1 MFMKYICFFLI
12 IFLAISCKRNI
23 DQQSFDQ
30 VNIFV
35 EDSLYNYTRSFLLSK
50 VVENISII
58 PLETKKESVFNNRI
72 FSFSIGEKDLFI
84 NSYLKIYHFSVTDNK
99 YIGQIGSLGNGP
111 SDFNYAGSVGIDDR
125 SKLIY
130 VYSGVQ
136 TNNEMKTY
144 TYEGKFLKSIHMAPA
159 GAHMEGGFT
168 KGEYRGSLFVNNKHI
183 VRRMLPIMDGSKDIW
198 QIGIFDT
205 AGKKIVTFVDPANVK
220 YRNDI
225 NRHRAVKRGY
235 EVAEMATFWDADSP
249 VLNQYFDHVN
259 ILFDS
264 NDTIYRY
271 NSDKNTLRP
280 RYILHCGDRPPFEEI
295 RTLGKK
301 KSYFQYIF
309 VTNVL
314 ETKDFLFLVAE
325 KDNNSFLLRVDMKTG
340 DIKSIKNEGKITE
353 LSSMRSYDRKATPP
367 GFTND
372 LCGGMPFFPR
382 FQNEK
387 QWIAIYTAEELL
399 EQVDIE
405 KLKKEKVLYPEKRD
419 QLVKILENLKEDDN
433 SVIMVANLK

>member
-1 MFMKYICFFLI
+1 MFFIVIASFSSCCQKKMGDLQFDRVH
-12 IFLAISCKRNI
+12 IS
-23 DQQSFDQ
+23 
-30 VNIFV
+30 V
-35 EDSLYNYTRSFLLSK
+35 ENSLNNYADKLLLSD
-50 VVENISII
+50 VIDSINII
-58 PLETKKESVFNNRI
+58 PLETIKESVFGNRI
-72 FSFSIGEKDLFI
+72 FGFSTGKNDLFI
-84 NSYLKIYHFSVTDNK
+84 NTYSEIYHFNVKSGK
-99 YIGQIGSLGNGP
+99 YLGRIGTLGNGP
-111 SDFNYAGSVGIDDR
+111 MDFNYCSGIGIDDGSR
-125 SKLIY
+125 LIY
-130 VYSGVQ
+130 LYSGPLA
-136 TNNEMKTY
+136 NNEMKTY
-144 TYEGKFLKSIHMAPA
+144 TYEGRYVKSIHMAPA
-159 GAHMEGGFT
+159 GAHMEGGFA

-183 VRRMLPIMDGSKDIW
+183 IRRMLPIMDGSKDIW
-198 QIGIFDT
+198 QIGVFDT
-205 AGKKIVTFVDPANVK
+205 AGKKIVTFVDPANVR
-220 YRNDI
+220 YRNEI
-225 NRHRAVKRGY
+225 NKHRAVKRGY
-235 EVAEMATFWDADSP
+235 EIAEMATFWDADSP
-249 VLNQYFDHVN
+249 VLNQYFNHVN

-280 RYILHCGDRPPFEEI
+280 RYILHCGDRPAFEEI

-309 VTNVL
+309 VTNIL
-314 ETKDFLFLVAE
+314 ETKGFLFLVAE

-340 DIKSIKNEGKITE
+340 DIKSIKKEGEITE
-353 LSSMRSYDRKATPP
+353 LSSMRSYDRKAPPP

-387 QWIAIYTAEELL
+387 QWIAIYTAEELF

-433 SVIMVANLK
+433 PVIMVANLK

>member
-1 MFMKYICFFLI
+1 M
-12 IFLAISCKRNI
+12 
-23 DQQSFDQ
+23 
-30 VNIFV
+30 
-35 EDSLYNYTRSFLLSK
+35 
-50 VVENISII
+50 
-58 PLETKKESVFNNRI
+58 
-72 FSFSIGEKDLFI
+72 
-84 NSYLKIYHFSVTDNK
+84 
-99 YIGQIGSLGNGP
+99 
-111 SDFNYAGSVGIDDR
+111 
-125 SKLIY
+125 
-130 VYSGVQ
+130 
-136 TNNEMKTY
+136 
-144 TYEGKFLKSIHMAPA
+144 
-159 GAHMEGGFT
+159 
-168 KGEYRGSLFVNNKHI
+168 
-183 VRRMLPIMDGSKDIW
+183 
-198 QIGIFDT
+198 
-205 AGKKIVTFVDPANVK
+205 
-220 YRNDI
+220 
-225 NRHRAVKRGY
+225 
-235 EVAEMATFWDADSP
+235 
-249 VLNQYFDHVN
+249 HVN